1 LTANEKKTVQGGL
14 EREDPLRRT
23 ISMRR
28 ILDGGPTV
36 YPHGKDPFFVMKNP
50 NNPVTIIFLAELK
63 DDH

>member
-1 LTANEKKTVQGGL
+1 
-14 EREDPLRRT
+14 
-23 ISMRR
+23 MRR

-36 YPHGKDPFFVMKNP
+36 YSHGKDPFFVMKNP